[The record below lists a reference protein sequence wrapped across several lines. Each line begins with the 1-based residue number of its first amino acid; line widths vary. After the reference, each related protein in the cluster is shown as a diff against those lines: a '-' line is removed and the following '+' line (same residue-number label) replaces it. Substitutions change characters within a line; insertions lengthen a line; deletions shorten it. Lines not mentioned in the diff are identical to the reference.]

1 MLQQGLSS
9 GHPIFPSFSMRIDL
23 QNHPKLGR
31 LAQILLLLA
40 FWQAG
45 EAIARM
51 THLPI
56 PGAIVG
62 MLLVLALFASGRVSM
77 TSMKRGAEWF
87 LAEMLLFFV
96 PAVLALLDHGEFV
109 GIVGLKVLAVIFTGT
124 VVVMGVTAIAIDI
137 GYRLMMRQG
146 APDHVRH

>member
-1 MLQQGLSS
+1 
-9 GHPIFPSFSMRIDL
+9 MRIDL

-31 LAQILLLLA
+31 LAQILLLLV

-45 EAIARM
+45 ETIVRL

-56 PGAIVG
+56 PGAIAG
-62 MLLVLALFASGRVSM
+62 MLLVLALFASGKVKL

-96 PAVLALLDHGEFV
+96 PAVLALLDHGEFI
-109 GIVGLKVLAVIFTGT
+109 GIVGLKVLAVIFVGT
-124 VVVMGVTAIAIDI
+124 VIVMGVTAIAIDI

-146 APDHVRH
+146 ASSHAHN

>member
-1 MLQQGLSS
+1 
-9 GHPIFPSFSMRIDL
+9 MRINL
-23 QNHPKLGR
+23 QNRPKLSR

-45 EAIARM
+45 ETIVRL

-56 PGAIVG
+56 PGAIAG
-62 MLLVLALFASGRVSM
+62 MLLVLALFASGRMSM
-77 TSMKRGAEWF
+77 ASMKRGAEWF
-87 LAEMLLFFV
+87 LGEMLLFFV

-109 GIVGLKVLAVIFTGT
+109 GIVGLKVLIVIFAGT
-124 VVVMGVTAIAIDI
+124 LIVMSVTAIAIDI

-146 APDHVRH
+146 ASRHAQH

>member
-1 MLQQGLSS
+1 
-9 GHPIFPSFSMRIDL
+9 MRIDL

-31 LAQILLLLA
+31 LAQIMLLLV

-45 EAIARM
+45 ETIVRL

-56 PGAIVG
+56 PGAIAG
-62 MLLVLALFASGRVSM
+62 MLLVLALFASGKVKL

-96 PAVLALLDHGEFV
+96 PAVLALLDHGEFIGV
-109 GIVGLKVLAVIFTGT
+109 VGLKILAVIFAGT
-124 VVVMGVTAIAIDI
+124 VIVMGVTAIAIDI

-146 APDHVRH
+146 ASSHAHD